1 MKRLSARTRIV
12 MGQIA
17 LLVSVLMLAVA
28 LGFMPSPRD
37 AVVDGRA
44 QLCESIAISSSVLAT
59 RGDTAGMKAA
69 LEAIAS
75 RDREIVSVGVRE
87 NDQLVAVAGVGD
99 HESGWK
105 NRMQSA
111 PGT

>member
-37 AVVDGRA
+37 AIVDGRA
-44 QLCESIAISSSVLAT
+44 QLCESIAISSSVMAT
-59 RGDTAGMKAA
+59 RGDTAGMQAS
-69 LEAIAS
+69 LQAIAS
-75 RDREIVSVGVRE
+75 HDKEIVSLGVRGQ
-87 NDQLVAVAGVGD
+87 DKKLIAVVGD
-99 HESGWK
+99 HEGGWK
-105 NRMQSA
+105 NAEKSA